1 MAANDGDSG
10 NGGEVGV
17 ADQDTAIEGGPA
29 EQRRADRPSPDQKI
43 EEPLL
48 EEAENR
54 DPRLTQ
60 LRGLRRPISISA
72 FLLGGLFALALLG
85 FLYFAQQL
93 VVPIV
98 LAVLLNFLLS
108 PFVRAAQ
115 RCCIPRPVSGVVLV
129 CSLGAAVLLGVYVLS
144 QPASRFLEDIPNHLR
159 ELDRRLQG
167 VSGSLEQL
175 TDTAR
180 AVEDATIGDE
190 DAAAPPRPGVVQMA
204 FGYAQSLGIGALAA
218 VILLLFLLCSDEIFL
233 HRLVRVLPTL
243 HDKRLAV
250 EIFRQIE
257 RDVSHY
263 LLTITLINTALGTT
277 AGLLLWLVGAPT
289 PALWGAM
296 VGLFNFI
303 PYLGPGMAMVV
314 LAFVGLTSFDS
325 LLMAVLPPLMV
336 LGLNILEANILTP
349 LALGKR
355 LDLNPVMIFLALSFW
370 GFLWGIPGMVLA
382 VPLLVMVKIVS
393 DHIEPLTP
401 LREFLSGEEPPPA
414 GTEMNTPG

>member
-1 MAANDGDSG
+1 MEGNAARTGKPDAEKTSTNDEPTAGDASR
-10 NGGEVGV
+10 
-17 ADQDTAIEGGPA
+17 
-29 EQRRADRPSPDQKI
+29 EQ
-43 EEPLL
+43 LL

-54 DPRLTQ
+54 IPGFTQ

-72 FLLGGLFALALLG
+72 FLLGGLFVLAVLG

-115 RCCIPRPVSGVVLV
+115 RCCVPRPVSGVVLV
-129 CSLGAAVLLGVYVLS
+129 CSLGAAVLLGVYALS
-144 QPASRFLEDIPNHLR
+144 QPASRFIEDLPNELRILDQRLE
-159 ELDRRLQG
+159 G

-175 TDTAR
+175 TETAR
-180 AVEDATIGDE
+180 EVEEVTIGDE
-190 DAAAPPRPGVVQMA
+190 EAAAAPARPGVVQMA

-218 VILLLFLLCSDEIFL
+218 VILLLFLLCSGEIFL
-233 HRLVRVLPTL
+233 HKLVRVLPTL

-257 RDVSHY
+257 REVSHY
-263 LLTITLINTALGTT
+263 LLTITLINAALGAT
-277 AGLLLWLVGAPT
+277 AGLLLWLVGTPT

-296 VGLFNFI
+296 VGVLNFI

-325 LLMAVLPPLMV
+325 LMMAAVPPLIV
-336 LGLNILEANILTP
+336 LGLNIVEANIFTP

-382 VPLLVMVKIVS
+382 VPLLVMLKIVS
-393 DHIEPLTP
+393 DHIEPLAP
-401 LREFLSGEEPPPA
+401 LREFLSGAESPPA
-414 GTEMNTPG
+414 GAEMSPT